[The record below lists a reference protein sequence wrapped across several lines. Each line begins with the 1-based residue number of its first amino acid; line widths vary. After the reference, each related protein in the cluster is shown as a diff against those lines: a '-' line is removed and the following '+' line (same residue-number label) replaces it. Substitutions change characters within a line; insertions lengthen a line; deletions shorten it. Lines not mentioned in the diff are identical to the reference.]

1 MLEESFHVTP
11 DSLCSGNCLLSSWA
25 SDCAAPASP
34 SVSNKRAV
42 HRSMWSWGSVAW
54 PVGSPWPGADRP
66 KFKSQLSPQR
76 ARWHSPSSP
85 ALCHPAA
92 SDLHHLALGLA
103 APLASVALFLP
114 VLLPAPRTTLPL
126 CPRSVLVWVSSK
138 SFSVHAVPPD
148 STHWGSFRAF
158 PASWLPG
165 RHSALGPCWRQ
176 CHLALCSQNVH
187 CVYTWMHFSLKL
199 LAGSPVLV
207 NGIE

>member
-11 DSLCSGNCLLSSWA
+11 DSLCSGNCLSSSWA
-25 SDCAAPASP
+25 CDCAAPASP

-54 PVGSPWPGADRP
+54 PVGSPWSGADRP
-66 KFKSQLSPQR
+66 RFKSQVSLQR
-76 ARWHSPSSP
+76 AWWHSPSSP

-92 SDLHHLALGLA
+92 SDLPHLSLGLT
-103 APLASVALFLP
+103 APLASVTLFLP
-114 VLLPAPRTTLPL
+114 VPLPAPRTTLPL
-126 CPRSVLVWVSSK
+126 CPWSVLVWVSSK

-158 PASWLPG
+158 PASRLPG
-165 RHSALGPCWRQ
+165 RHSPLGPCWQQ
-176 CHLALCSQNVH
+176 CHLALCSHQR
-187 CVYTWMHFSLKL
+187 SLCLHLNAFLSKAS
-199 LAGSPVLV
+199 AGSPVLV